1 MKAEHVTVGRALEL
15 AAGIISL
22 LRWTQ
27 RAVWSLELA
36 TSMASLLL
44 ATASGALQRNL
55 RGIACAASKFTTTA
69 TRPDFAVHHEAIIP
83 DAVSSSTPLP
93 AVLTKIDPQRFPT
106 LSQARK
112 SLRRGFVL
120 INGVRS
126 GCGSTASP
134 GDVVALQERVAVGA
148 AQQRGT
154 APFPLDIVYEDDSL
168 GIVVKPAGV
177 CTHPPKDGDDR
188 RRIGADGG
196 NTMRTAVGFALRP
209 PAVGTRQVL
218 YRPHVC
224 HRLDRLTSGLLLC
237 AKTYPALVALRRG
250 FAERTIHKEYR
261 AVVGGSV
268 DGDEGTIDAP
278 LLDSRGEWVSAV
290 TQWRVLSR
298 ARSDALS
305 GGDLTELALWP
316 KTGRTHQL
324 RRHAADIHLING
336 LALNRHTAVRHRD
349 RLELLLLLDGSL
361 STLALRAAQLLRLST
376 LRSHPLDALKV
387 LWREQA
393 RYVQT
398 RRRCG

>member
-1 MKAEHVTVGRALEL
+1 ML
-15 AAGIISL
+15 
-22 LRWTQ
+22 
-27 RAVWSLELA
+27 
-36 TSMASLLL
+36 
-44 ATASGALQRNL
+44 
-55 RGIACAASKFTTTA
+55 TT
-69 TRPDFAVHHEAIIP
+69 
-83 DAVSSSTPLP
+83 
-93 AVLTKIDPQRFPT
+93 IDPQRFPT

-148 AQQRGT
+148 AHQRRT
-154 APFPLDIVYEDDSL
+154 APFEHEIVYEDDTL

-278 LLDSRGEWVSAV
+278 LLYSRGEWVSAV

-324 RRHAADIHLING
+324 RRHAAEILHAPIVGDTKYGGADAGAG
-336 LALNRHTAVRHRD
+336 LFGGDWAAVSAPGAEAEEVRVA
-349 RLELLLLLDGSL
+349 
-361 STLALRAAQLLRLST
+361 STRAA
-376 LRSHPLDALKV
+376 V
-387 LWREQA
+387 
-393 RYVQT
+393 
-398 RRRCG
+398 

>member
-1 MKAEHVTVGRALEL
+1 MRRRIAQASQVKRLNCDPRKKRCVSKDEVTRWPGSRVCLLPALAEM
-15 AAGIISL
+15 AATL
-22 LRWTQ
+22 F
-27 RAVWSLELA
+27 LA
-36 TSMASLLL
+36 T
-44 ATASGALQRNL
+44 TSGVLQRNL
-55 RGIACAASKFTTTA
+55 RGIACAAGKFTTSA
-69 TRPDFAVHHEAIIP
+69 TRPDFAVHHEAIVP

-93 AVLTKIDPQRFPT
+93 AVLTTIDPQRFPT

-154 APFPLDIVYEDDSL
+154 APFALDIVYEDGSL

-298 ARSDALS
+298 ARSDALP

-324 RRHAADIHLING
+324 RRHAAEILKAPIVGDTKYGGADAGAG
-336 LALNRHTAVRHRD
+336 LFLAAIGLRFPHPEREAEEVRVAID
-349 RLELLLLLDGSL
+349 PPPQFEELLRPE
-361 STLALRAAQLLRLST
+361 T
-376 LRSHPLDALKV
+376 
-387 LWREQA
+387 
-393 RYVQT
+393 
-398 RRRCG
+398 

>member
-1 MKAEHVTVGRALEL
+1 MA
-15 AAGIISL
+15 
-22 LRWTQ
+22 
-27 RAVWSLELA
+27 
-36 TSMASLLL
+36 ASLFL

-93 AVLTKIDPQRFPT
+93 AVLTTIDPQRFPT

-126 GCGSTASP
+126 GCGSTASA

-298 ARSDALS
+298 ARSDALP

-324 RRHAADIHLING
+324 RRHAAEILKAPIVGDTKYGGADAGAG
-336 LALNRHTAVRHRD
+336 LFLAAIGLRFPHPEREAEEVRAAIEPPPHFE
-349 RLELLLLLDGSL
+349 ELLRPDS
-361 STLALRAAQLLRLST
+361 
-376 LRSHPLDALKV
+376 
-387 LWREQA
+387 
-393 RYVQT
+393 
-398 RRRCG
+398 